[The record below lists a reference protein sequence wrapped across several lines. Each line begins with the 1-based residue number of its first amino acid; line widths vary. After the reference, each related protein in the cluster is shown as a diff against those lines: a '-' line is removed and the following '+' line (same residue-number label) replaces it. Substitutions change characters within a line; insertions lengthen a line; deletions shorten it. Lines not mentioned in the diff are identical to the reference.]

1 VFFNKEVGKVAR
13 AAYFAELREAIKA
26 GKIRERPESEL
37 LEVRE
42 FVEISVSWKIKVKV
56 KRGGKTIRE
65 FWREFFGVVSYEP
78 GDVLHPLWR
87 QASEWEEE
95 EWRDLP
101 PERLKELGVF
111 RKDGQFSV
119 QIVSKIKD
127 LPAAVRQRIR
137 HIPASLIG
145 RERKEF
151 ILAGNAQLLADY
163 ARRLNNLIDQFLAK
177 KRVSPELMEKASVE
191 LSRIY
196 ELLERSRTFLK
207 RKALEDIELAS
218 QGKFWERPGKIIQVS
233 ADLLNQRALDYEM
246 AFKSIVLGEKWLRL
260 MLDSERR
267 FRHCY
272 NRLGELAMKLQ
283 DLLSE
288 KEIIELTDLRP
299 IAKEAH
305 GILNHLN
312 REVHF
317 NPYYQRLQTPEFQ
330 RLSHVQMHAEAGRGK
345 TVLNSIKLAAVK
357 LEAVAIGERVT
368 RAEARKEKEALF

>member
-1 VFFNKEVGKVAR
+1 VAR

-65 FWREFFGVVSYEP
+65 FWREFFGVVNYEP
-78 GDVLHPLWR
+78 GNVLHPLWR

-145 RERKEF
+145 RERKKF
-151 ILAGNAQLLADY
+151 VLAGNAQLLTDY

-196 ELLERSRTFLK
+196 ELLEGSRTSLK

-218 QGKFWERPGKIIQVS
+218 QGRFWERPGKIIQVS

-246 AFKSIVLGEKWLRL
+246 AFKSIALGEKWLRL

-267 FRHCY
+267 FRNCY

-299 IAKEAH
+299 IAKEVH

-330 RLSHVQMHAEAGRGK
+330 RLSYVQMHAEAGRGK
-345 TVLNSIKLAAVK
+345 TVLNSIKLAAAK

-368 RAEARKEKEALF
+368 RVEARISKEALF

>member
-1 VFFNKEVGKVAR
+1 MFFNKEVGKVTR
-13 AAYFAELREAIKA
+13 AAYFAELREAIKV
-26 GKIRERPESEL
+26 GKIENMPEYEL
-37 LEVRE
+37 LVVRE
-42 FVEISVSWKIKVKV
+42 PVQILVRWKERAAMRRKGVI
-56 KRGGKTIRE
+56 IRVYY
-65 FWREFFGVVSYEP
+65 REYKGIVAFNP
-78 GDVLHPLWR
+78 GNVLHPLWR

-95 EWRDLP
+95 EWRNLP
-101 PERLKELGVF
+101 EERLKEFGVF

-145 RERKEF
+145 RERKKF
-151 ILAGNAQLLADY
+151 VLAGNAQLLTDY

-177 KRVSPELMEKASVE
+177 KRVSPELMEKSSVE

-196 ELLERSRTFLK
+196 ELLEGSRTSLK

-246 AFKSIVLGEKWLRL
+246 AFKSIALGEKWLRL

-330 RLSHVQMHAEAGRGK
+330 RLSYVQMHAEAGRAQ
-345 TVLNSIKLAAVK
+345 TLLNSIKNAAAK
-357 LEAVAIGERVT
+357 LEAVAIGGKVT
-368 RAEARKEKEALF
+368 RAEARKKREALF